1 MNSNPSLD
9 KLEKLALAF
18 QIKGRRLA
26 LPGLT
31 ALTSHFSWG
40 DAMLSGGRRC
50 YQRLLYIVSWNILN
64 GSRP

>member
-1 MNSNPSLD
+1 MLAYRSPMNSNPSLD

-40 DAMLSGGRRC
+40 DAMLK
-50 YQRLLYIVSWNILN
+50 LEVEDVTNDFYI
-64 GSRP
+64 

>member
-40 DAMLSGGRRC
+40 DAMLKLEVEDVTNDF
-50 YQRLLYIVSWNILN
+50 YT
-64 GSRP
+64 